1 MWFNDDTP
9 DPIDGELAETR
20 AETPTNADPT
30 GGDLSEGASTDNG
43 SGPSANNDAWWNEEG
58 VVPPVEGQ
66 PAPEEPI
73 VPPATPE
80 EPVAEPVVSP
90 TVEEPIP
97 TEGESSFNAQ
107 AWWNEDEPS
116 DDDDDDEDKNKKKG
130 DDDTSDDDNNN
141 TDDDDNNDDNDDS
154 PDDDENKKK
163 DGDNKDDDD
172 TSTKDA
178 WWNENET
185 PADPTGALEPGV
197 DNGNG
202 LAQPAEPPTPEN
214 GDPGTGVDTENQNG
228 ETVTKATDWWNE
240 DNTPED
246 PTGTLPNEVNNDG
259 NAKPAE
265 QVPEGANNDAWWNED
280 DNNDDDNDLN
290 SKEGENNKGTDE
302 PNEGCKNWWKD
313 DVEDPEGI
321 PKEFGTE
328 PVTVETPEGTVD
340 PNGDPDPGNAVH
352 VEGVET
358 PAEDQPNQTA
368 EQMLENILQT
378 RLF

>member
-20 AETPTNADPT
+20 AETPTNADPI
-30 GGDLSEGASTDNG
+30 GGELSEGASTDNG
-43 SGPSANNDAWWNEEG
+43 SGPSATNDAWWNEGED
-58 VVPPVEGQ
+58 VPPVEGQ
-66 PAPEEPI
+66 PAPEEPVVPPVTPDEPVVEQPI
-73 VPPATPE
+73 VPPT
-80 EPVAEPVVSP
+80 
-90 TVEEPIP
+90 TEEPIP
-97 TEGESSFNAQ
+97 PEGESGLNAR

-130 DDDTSDDDNNN
+130 DDDSSDDDDDDN
-141 TDDDDNNDDNDDS
+141 TDDDDEDK
-154 PDDDENKKK
+154 NKKK

-172 TSTKDA
+172 DTTTKDA
-178 WWNENET
+178 WWNEDET

-240 DNTPED
+240 DNTPES
-246 PTGTLPNEVNNDG
+246 PTGTLPDETNNNG
-259 NAKPAE
+259 NADPAE
-265 QVPEGANNDAWWNED
+265 QVPEGTSNAWWNED

-290 SKEGENNKGTDE
+290 SKKGEDNKGANE
-302 PNEGCKNWWKD
+302 PNAGCKNWWTD
-313 DVEDPEGI
+313 DVEEPEGS
-321 PKEFGTE
+321 PNDFGTE

-340 PNGDPDPGNAVH
+340 PNGDPDPGDAVH